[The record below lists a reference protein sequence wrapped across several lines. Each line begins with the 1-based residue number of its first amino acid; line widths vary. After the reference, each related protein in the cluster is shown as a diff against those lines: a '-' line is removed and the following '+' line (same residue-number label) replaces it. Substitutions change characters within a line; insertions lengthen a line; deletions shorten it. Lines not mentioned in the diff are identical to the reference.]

1 VEYGLTSPI
10 ITGPVK
16 PVRMR
21 LNAKTV
27 YLFVFS
33 VAVAIVIV
41 INIKYYFLVIWRGMT
56 FQDTSVTLSVAQRQF
71 QTSK

>member
-1 VEYGLTSPI
+1 
-10 ITGPVK
+10 
-16 PVRMR
+16 MR
-21 LNAKTV
+21 LNAKTA

-33 VAVAIVIV
+33 VVVAIVIG

-71 QTSK
+71 QTK